1 MTRLRRMVSNILA
14 VAYRETLVL
23 RHDRGFMTTVTAQPV
38 MMLLLFGFALSYT
51 PANVPWAVLDR
62 STSAQ
67 SRRLVEEIRG
77 TGYFLEPTPIQSY
90 AQGRE
95 LLRRGDALAVLVI
108 PRDFRR
114 DFVRG
119 RPQVQL
125 LLDGTD
131 PITAARLLGYLTQ
144 IAAASDI
151 GRHIPRD
158 RGAER
163 ARVPID
169 VRQRFWFNPTLR
181 DRDFFMAIMAGML
194 LTNLCL
200 SGSALNIVGERESGT
215 FEQTLSLPVSTLE
228 IVLGKLLPLV
238 GVCYLLL
245 VVAVVGSG
253 VGYGIWPRGGWLA
266 LGIVTLPFVLA
277 SLAMGVFVSTI
288 SALLGAGRVHHR
300 VLHHAVVRALGR
312 DVPVRA
318 HAAAGA
324 RRRHGVPAALVPDRT
339 ARDLHARRQRGGGAG
354 AVRGALHHL
363 RRDARGDPL
372 APEAAPGV
380 TPLRPLQHRREQPR

>member
-1 MTRLRRMVSNILA
+1 MISNILA

-23 RHDRGFMTTVTAQPV
+23 RHDRGFMSTVTAQPV

-77 TGYFLEPTPIQSY
+77 TGYFLEPAAIQSY

-131 PITAARLLGYLTQ
+131 PITAARLLGYVTQ

-151 GRHIPRD
+151 GHHIPRNH
-158 RGAER
+158 GGER
-163 ARVPID
+163 ARLPID

-200 SGSALNIVGERESGT
+200 SGSALNIVGERENGT

-238 GVCYLLL
+238 AVCYLLL

-266 LGIVTLPFVLA
+266 LGMVTLPFVLA

-288 SALLGAGRVHHR
+288 SASSAQAVFITVFFIMPSF
-300 VLHHAVVRALGR
+300 VLSGVMFPYELMPA
-312 DVPVRA
+312 PVRV
-318 HAAAGA
+318 AGMA
-324 RRRHGVPAALVPDRT
+324 FPLRWYQIALRAIFTRGASLAEVLVPC
-339 ARDLHARRQRGGGAG
+339 
-354 AVRGALHHL
+354 GALFTIF
-363 RRDARGDPL
+363 AVML
-372 APEAAPGV
+372 AGIRWR
-380 TPLRPLQHRREQPR
+380 LKPRLA

>member
-23 RHDRGFMTTVTAQPV
+23 RHDRGFMSTVTAQPV

-77 TGYFLEPTPIQSY
+77 TGYFLEPAAIQSY

-131 PITAARLLGYLTQ
+131 PITAARLLGGQLPHSGRRPARGSWVQSQGYGGAPYLTEHTARRLYSLR
-144 IAAASDI
+144 ILDCVVAAA
-151 GRHIPRD
+151 
-158 RGAER
+158 
-163 ARVPID
+163 V
-169 VRQRFWFNPTLR
+169 
-181 DRDFFMAIMAGML
+181 
-194 LTNLCL
+194 
-200 SGSALNIVGERESGT
+200 
-215 FEQTLSLPVSTLE
+215 
-228 IVLGKLLPLV
+228 
-238 GVCYLLL
+238 
-245 VVAVVGSG
+245 
-253 VGYGIWPRGGWLA
+253 
-266 LGIVTLPFVLA
+266 
-277 SLAMGVFVSTI
+277 
-288 SALLGAGRVHHR
+288 
-300 VLHHAVVRALGR
+300 
-312 DVPVRA
+312 
-318 HAAAGA
+318 
-324 RRRHGVPAALVPDRT
+324 
-339 ARDLHARRQRGGGAG
+339 
-354 AVRGALHHL
+354 
-363 RRDARGDPL
+363 
-372 APEAAPGV
+372 
-380 TPLRPLQHRREQPR
+380 

>member
-1 MTRLRRMVSNILA
+1 MTRLRRMISNILA

-23 RHDRGFMTTVTAQPV
+23 RHDRGFMSTVTAQPV

-77 TGYFLEPTPIQSY
+77 TGYFLEPAAIQSY

-131 PITAARLLGYLTQ
+131 PITAARLLGYVSQ

-151 GRHIPRD
+151 GGNIPHD
-158 RGAER
+158 HGAER
-163 ARVPID
+163 ARMPID

-200 SGSALNIVGERESGT
+200 SGSALNIVGERENGT

-238 GVCYLLL
+238 AVCYLLL

-266 LGIVTLPFVLA
+266 LGMVTLPFVLA

-288 SALLGAGRVHHR
+288 SASSAQAVFITVFCIMPSF
-300 VLHHAVVRALGR
+300 VLSGVMFPYELMPQ
-312 DVPVRA
+312 PVRA
-318 HAAAGA
+318 VGMAFPLRWYQIALRAIFTRGA
-324 RRRHGVPAALVPDRT
+324 SLAEVLVPC
-339 ARDLHARRQRGGGAG
+339 
-354 AVRGALHHL
+354 GALFTIF
-363 RRDARGDPL
+363 AVML
-372 APEAAPGV
+372 AGIRWR
-380 TPLRPLQHRREQPR
+380 LKPRLA